1 MVVEM
6 TGQNLS
12 YAAPEGRKH
21 KVLLLAEIANP
32 DMVSVP
38 LIGWCIAQALAQ
50 QADVHL
56 VTHIRNRDA
65 ITALGWQEG
74 RDFTVIDTEAVV
86 RRIFRVAR
94 FLGAS
99 DNRGWTI
106 YQALAP
112 IGCYAF
118 ERAVWKRFGSVIKA
132 GEYDIVH
139 RLTPMSPTTP
149 SWLAAR
155 VARTGVPMV
164 VGPWNGGLP
173 WPPGFADRMMRE
185 REGLSRMR
193 GVYKWLPFYAATRR
207 HAAAIL
213 AGSFHTLS
221 ELPDETLERSFHL
234 PENGIDPSRFA
245 LRRTRRA
252 GAPLRGAFIGRLV
265 PYKCADVLIEA
276 AAPMLRDGT
285 LHLDIIGDGPE
296 RERIVALVKAL
307 GVESAVTLHG
317 HVKHRE
323 VQSLLVD
330 CDFLACPSIREFG
343 GGVVL
348 EAMALGV
355 APIVADYGGPVEL
368 MDHHTGIHVPFTGP
382 EDLMT
387 GFRSALEA
395 ALDDPAR
402 LDRLGDAAVER
413 VAQLFTW
420 ERKARQIIRLY
431 DWVRQGGPLGGPRP
445 TLLSAAA

>member
-6 TGQNLS
+6 TGQKS
-12 YAAPEGRKH
+12 SHPASGRRRH

-38 LIGWCIAQALAQ
+38 LIGWCIAQALARE
-50 QADVHL
+50 AEVHL
-56 VTHIRNRDA
+56 VTHIRNREA
-65 ITALGWQEG
+65 ILKMGWQEG
-74 RDFTVIDTEAVV
+74 RDFTIIDTEATV
-86 RRIFRVAR
+86 RGIFRVAR
-94 FLGAS
+94 LLGAS

-118 ERAVWKRFGSVIKA
+118 EKAVWRSFRAALMA
-132 GEYDIVH
+132 GRYDIVH

-155 VARTGVPMV
+155 LRRLKVPLVM
-164 VGPWNGGLP
+164 GPWNGGLP
-173 WPPGFADRMMRE
+173 WPPGFAERMARE
-185 REGLSRMR
+185 REGLSRLR
-193 GVYKWLPFYAATRR
+193 GAYKWLPGYRATRR
-207 HAAAIL
+207 DAQAIMS
-213 AGSFHTLS
+213 GSLHTLS
-221 ELPDETLERSFHL
+221 ELPDEAQTRSFHL
-234 PENGIDPSRFA
+234 PENGIDPTRFT

-252 GAPLRGAFIGRLV
+252 KAPLRGAFVGRLV
-265 PYKCADVLIEA
+265 PYKCADVLLRA
-276 AAPMLRDGT
+276 ASDMLLAGD

-296 RERIVALVKAL
+296 RDIIAALVVELKL
-307 GVESAVTLHG
+307 GEAVTLHG
-317 HVKHRE
+317 QVEHRQ
-323 VQSLLVD
+323 VQELLVE

-355 APIVADYGGPVEL
+355 TPIVADYGGPVEL
-368 MDHHTGIHVPFTGP
+368 MDDKTGIHVPFTGP
-382 EDLMT
+382 DDLLA
-387 GFRSALEA
+387 GFRKALNEVLA
-395 ALDDPAR
+395 DPAR

-420 ERKARQIIRLY
+420 ERKARQIVRLY
-431 DWVRQGGPLGGPRP
+431 DWVRDGGPRP
-445 TLLSAAA
+445 LLLRTDA